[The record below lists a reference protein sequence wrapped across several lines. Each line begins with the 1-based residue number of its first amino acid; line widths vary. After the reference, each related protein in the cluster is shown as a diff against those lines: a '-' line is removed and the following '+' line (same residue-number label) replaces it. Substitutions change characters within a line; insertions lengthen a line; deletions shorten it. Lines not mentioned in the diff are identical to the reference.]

1 MENNNEQATLRQDI
15 YLLLASL
22 FRQLPSQDLVAFL
35 ADLEIESAESA
46 MQQAWQALKVAAQES
61 EPEALEDE
69 FQDLFI
75 GIGRGEVV
83 PFGSWHMAGALMEK
97 PLAEIRNDLEIL
109 GFEREENVKEPED
122 HISALCEVMAMLT
135 SEQECTQQVFFNKHI
150 APWYESL
157 AKQIEQAQH
166 AKFYLAVAQL
176 LRAFG
181 TVEQVQFSQNIKS
194 KTHLKID
201 VKNVTEYE

>member
-83 PFGSWHMAGALMEK
+83 PFGSWHML
-97 PLAEIRNDLEIL
+97 
-109 GFEREENVKEPED
+109 V
-122 HISALCEVMAMLT
+122 H
-135 SEQECTQQVFFNKHI
+135 
-150 APWYESL
+150 
-157 AKQIEQAQH
+157 
-166 AKFYLAVAQL
+166 
-176 LRAFG
+176 
-181 TVEQVQFSQNIKS
+181 
-194 KTHLKID
+194 
-201 VKNVTEYE
+201 